1 MLIGSMGTV
10 TAKPEN
16 TTSVL
21 IYDGGTVAKGNGS
34 TWSAYIAVPT
44 ESILTSAKAKWS
56 WEIGIVEP
64 TGKKGDANGDG
75 VIDIADVTKVLSM
88 IAASE
93 FSSDA
98 DANGD
103 GTVDIADVTTILS
116 LIAAGN

>member
-1 MLIGSMGTV
+1 
-10 TAKPEN
+10 
-16 TTSVL
+16 
-21 IYDGGTVAKGNGS
+21 
-34 TWSAYIAVPT
+34 
-44 ESILTSAKAKWS
+44 
-56 WEIGIVEP
+56 
-64 TGKKGDANGDG
+64 
-75 VIDIADVTKVLSM
+75 M